1 MGTGFFEGVPVVYPD
16 TLLPKDTIAYK
27 GFLFSECLGAYPPHE
42 RTSYMSIV
50 NEEWDEFLRKT
61 LPRDTM
67 SIFVINNDT
76 LRKYGYEMVREKN
89 MIVVRYELS
98 TSNIRELDYT
108 IPYPPSPQMKD
119 MRMSPKY
126 ESLLKNQNMI
136 NIEKNSRLIQFFI
149 AEGVR
154 KIKFGYL
161 TASFAQ
167 NFILVRM
174 TEKAS

>member
-1 MGTGFFEGVPVVYPD
+1 MKKVISIFCFLTVLSMVLCRWHESYYYLFFDNRTGDTLGVFMGTGFFEGVPVVYPD

-126 ESLLKNQNMI
+126 ESLLKN
-136 NIEKNSRLIQFFI
+136 
-149 AEGVR
+149 
-154 KIKFGYL
+154 
-161 TASFAQ
+161 
-167 NFILVRM
+167 
-174 TEKAS
+174 

>member
-1 MGTGFFEGVPVVYPD
+1 
-16 TLLPKDTIAYK
+16 
-27 GFLFSECLGAYPPHE
+27 
-42 RTSYMSIV
+42 
-50 NEEWDEFLRKT
+50 
-61 LPRDTM
+61 
-67 SIFVINNDT
+67 
-76 LRKYGYEMVREKN
+76 
-89 MIVVRYELS
+89 
-98 TSNIRELDYT
+98 
-108 IPYPPSPQMKD
+108 
-119 MRMSPKY
+119 
-126 ESLLKNQNMI
+126 MI